1 MNENKFIIW
10 NYFNMPNLKEI
21 MDEKRINNK
30 SKIFKNI
37 LNKNNFTNKKSVIEN
52 LEYLSNIYFIDYEYY
67 NDNTINKYYKNR
79 IVNNKLIEMIY
90 DYENFKKKNITTFDK
105 LKYINNKVYEK
116 NIEQS
121 IQNFKTTVENNI
133 TIFNFM
139 NSK

>member
-1 MNENKFIIW
+1 MNQNKIIIW
-10 NYFNMPNLKEI
+10 NYFNIPNLKDI
-21 MDEKRINNK
+21 MDDKKNLDKN
-30 SKIFKNI
+30 KIFKNI
-37 LNKNNFTNKKSVIEN
+37 LSKNNFTNKKLVMEN

-105 LKYINNKVYEK
+105 LKYINNKVDEK

-121 IQNFKTTVENNI
+121 IQYFKKTVENNI
-133 TIFNFM
+133 TIFDFM

>member
-1 MNENKFIIW
+1 MNQNKIIIW
-10 NYFNMPNLKEI
+10 NYFNIPNLKDI
-21 MDEKRINNK
+21 MDDKKNLDKN
-30 SKIFKNI
+30 KIFKNI
-37 LNKNNFTNKKSVIEN
+37 LSKNNFTNKKSVMEN

-105 LKYINNKVYEK
+105 LKYINNKVDEK

-121 IQNFKTTVENNI
+121 IQYFKKTVENNI
-133 TIFNFM
+133 TIFDFM

>member
-10 NYFNMPNLKEI
+10 NYFNIPNLKEI
-21 MDEKRINNK
+21 MDDKKNSEKN
-30 SKIFKNI
+30 KIFKNI
-37 LNKNNFTNKKSVIEN
+37 ISKNNFSNKKLAIEN

-67 NDNTINKYYKNR
+67 NDNTIYKYHNNK

-90 DYENFKKKNITTFDK
+90 DYENFKKKNIIIFDK
-105 LKYINNKVYEK
+105 LKYINNKVDEK

-121 IQNFKTTVENNI
+121 IQYFKKTVENNI
-133 TIFNFM
+133 TIFDFM

>member
-10 NYFNMPNLKEI
+10 NYFNIPNLKDI
-21 MDEKRINNK
+21 MDDKKNLDKN
-30 SKIFKNI
+30 KIFKNI
-37 LNKNNFTNKKSVIEN
+37 LSKNNFTNKKSVIEN
-52 LEYLSNIYFIDYEYY
+52 LEYLLNIYFIDYEYY

-90 DYENFKKKNITTFDK
+90 DYENFKKKNSEVLYK
-105 LKYINNKVYEK
+105 LEYINNKVYEK

-121 IQNFKTTVENNI
+121 IQYFKTTVENNI
-133 TIFNFM
+133 TIFDFM